1 MGWSGL
7 TSTNKRRMFTDMSKF
22 GTRISLIAAT
32 SLLFANVACTCALA
46 ETHAG
51 HEAPTEHSNH
61 HAQGHSEHQHGQAA
75 HTHEAPA
82 DEDPSC
88 HQMLAECPECGVG
101 AALAVSQDR
110 EPRVSWIQS
119 DFGDQADHLL
129 AITDPTTDPRLV
141 TAWSVGA
148 GGPAPPAV
156 DSPITR
162 KDQLTE

>member
-1 MGWSGL
+1 
-7 TSTNKRRMFTDMSKF
+7 MSKF
-22 GTRISLIAAT
+22 GTRISLTAAA
-32 SLLFANVACTCALA
+32 SLLFANIACTCAVA

-51 HEAPTEHSNH
+51 REPSNEHTAH
-61 HAQGHSEHQHGQAA
+61 HAQGHFAHQHGQAA
-75 HTHEAPA
+75 QTHEASDD

-88 HQMLAECPECGVG
+88 HQVLAECAECGVG

-129 AITDPTTDPRLV
+129 AITDPTTDPRRV
-141 TAWSVGA
+141 TAWSVGV